1 MLISKFNTDVPNL
14 SDMIESEYSISLPD
28 EYKLFLNKY
37 NGGYT
42 PKTKF
47 KIGRISSDIKGFYG
61 VGNVKLSLSNLN
73 VKDWIDVG
81 LFPIAC
87 DSFGNCITISL
98 DPRKKGEILF
108 CDHEMGG
115 KTTHLCDGFNTFIKS
130 CKSSIIN
137 DASRRSIKEREDD
150 LIRRGKGDRITDGL
164 RKMWQDEI
172 DKYSGM
178 IQEEVILT

>member
-81 LFPIAC
+81 LFP
-87 DSFGNCITISL
+87 SVL
-98 DPRKKGEILF
+98 PVPPE
-108 CDHEMGG
+108 
-115 KTTHLCDGFNTFIKS
+115 TTHSF
-130 CKSSIIN
+130 SS
-137 DASRRSIKEREDD
+137 AESIYPQISSQ
-150 LIRRGKGDRITDGL
+150 LPP
-164 RKMWQDEI
+164 
-172 DKYSGM
+172 
-178 IQEEVILT
+178 

>member
-98 DPRKKGEILF
+98 DPRKK
-108 CDHEMGG
+108 
-115 KTTHLCDGFNTFIKS
+115 
-130 CKSSIIN
+130 
-137 DASRRSIKEREDD
+137 ERYF
-150 LIRRGKGDRITDGL
+150 L
-164 RKMWQDEI
+164 
-172 DKYSGM
+172 
-178 IQEEVILT
+178 